1 MIQLPAPTSVRCF
14 GADGYG
20 PAPLISRAAP
30 LLRYEQQDIAP
41 GSGTVDIGA
50 VTLDR
55 VTLKRN
61 GRAIL
66 SNLTLAFPR
75 GTITA
80 LVGCS
85 GVGKSTLMGALNGL
99 IAPAAGSI
107 CIAGA
112 GRLDDAKSLR
122 EARRGTATIFQDHA
136 LIDRLPAIDNV
147 LLGLAD
153 MRHPLSPLPWPKSF
167 RIRAAIALDEV
178 GLLARATARAGQLS
192 GGERQRVGIAR
203 ALVRRPRLLLGD
215 EPFASVDPVL
225 ARQLGEAFRSLV
237 VRNGLTVILV
247 LHQIPLAR
255 TLADRIVGLAD
266 ARVAFDGP
274 AADFDSA
281 AEDAVFS
288 AAPARK
294 RSTPCS
300 AD

>member
-1 MIQLPAPTSVRCF
+1 MASYPAAT
-14 GADGYG
+14 
-20 PAPLISRAAP
+20 
-30 LLRYEQQDIAP
+30 
-41 GSGTVDIGA
+41 

-66 SNLTLAFPR
+66 SDLSLSFLQ

-107 CIAGA
+107 SIAGA
-112 GRLDDAKSLR
+112 GRLDDARSLR

-167 RIRAAIALDEV
+167 RIRAAVALDEV
-178 GLLARATARAGQLS
+178 GLLGRATARTGQLS

-225 ARQLGEAFRSLV
+225 ARQLGATFRSLV

-266 ARVAFDGP
+266 TRVAFDGP
-274 AADFDSA
+274 ATDFDSE
-281 AEDAVFS
+281 AEGAVFS
-288 AAPARK
+288 AAPAG
-294 RSTPCS
+294 
-300 AD
+300 